1 MSEEVTVYIGENMA
15 YVSARDARATGLNP
29 KPL

>member
-1 MSEEVTVYIGENMA
+1 MNEVTVYIGEHTA